1 MTRVSGSSRGRG
13 CNLARRMCRQEKGGG
28 GILSCFRFFDLPNG
42 VHWVNGTD
50 GNSTEGM
57 YVCTRLGFDDVH
69 QQAHWVSQYTT
80 VKGSSL
86 LAVRSSK
93 SRLAQ
98 CVSYRLNIF
107 TSWSGS
113 VPFKTLP
120 APQSYIHLYLDTQ
133 PSSSNRISR

>member
-57 YVCTRLGFDDVH
+57 YVPELVLTM
-69 QQAHWVSQYTT
+69 YI
-80 VKGSSL
+80 
-86 LAVRSSK
+86 
-93 SRLAQ
+93 SRLTGLA
-98 CVSYRLNIF
+98 NI
-107 TSWSGS
+107 
-113 VPFKTLP
+113 
-120 APQSYIHLYLDTQ
+120 PQ
-133 PSSSNRISR
+133 